1 MCVCVFVCVCV
12 CVCVCVRACTCVY
25 MCMCVCVCS
34 GQYVRTIYQIDVDE
48 EPLSIALPD
57 GPDEVGQ
64 LAVMYKV
71 HTSI

>member
-1 MCVCVFVCVCV
+1 M
-12 CVCVCVRACTCVY
+12 RARVPV
-25 MCMCVCVCS
+25 CMCVCVCS
-34 GQYVRTIYQIDVDE
+34 GQYVRTIYQIDVEE

-57 GPDEVGQ
+57 GPDGVGQ